1 MHFKTFIRLTT
12 TVSLLA
18 AVGALLCVVP
28 ASASEKPLDVI
39 TTTPNLAAL
48 VKTIGNDAVH
58 VRSLARPGEDPHFV
72 EARPSFVRLLHSA
85 DLLVVIGLDLGI
97 GYLPALLRQ
106 ARNPRI
112 QPGGA
117 GYFNASEGVNTILPP
132 NAGIMARAMGDVHPR
147 GNPHY
152 LTDPVEGLRVTRRL
166 VEKLSQLAPQQRSSF
181 EKNYLTFRDEL
192 LTKLYGSTA
201 VNKLGAQQL
210 AIASFVGPDATREL
224 FASGKLS
231 PGGWEGE
238 LQPLSGTPFV
248 ADHDLWPYFARRF
261 NLRQIA
267 LLEPF
272 AGVAPTARHLQE
284 VIGQMRQ
291 EDVQLILSSSY
302 FRDQYAKKVASET
315 GAGIA
320 VMVDQVGL
328 VEEASTSY
336 LDMIQVNL
344 DRVRKA
350 LKP

>member
-1 MHFKTFIRLTT
+1 MHFKNFIRRTT
-12 TVSLLA
+12 TASLLA

-28 ASASEKPLDVI
+28 ASASEKPLDVV

-48 VKTIGNDAVH
+48 VKTIGDDAVR

-72 EARPSFVRLLHSA
+72 EARPSFVRLLHAA

-117 GYFNASEGVNTILPP
+117 GYFDASEGVNTILPP

-166 VEKLSQLAPQQRSSF
+166 VEKLSQLAP
-181 EKNYLTFRDEL
+181 K
-192 LTKLYGSTA
+192 
-201 VNKLGAQQL
+201 
-210 AIASFVGPDATREL
+210 
-224 FASGKLS
+224 
-231 PGGWEGE
+231 
-238 LQPLSGTPFV
+238 
-248 ADHDLWPYFARRF
+248 
-261 NLRQIA
+261 
-267 LLEPF
+267 
-272 AGVAPTARHLQE
+272 HLQE
-284 VIGQMRQ
+284 VIGQMKR
-291 EDVQLILSSSY
+291 EDVRLILSSSY
-302 FRDQYAKKVASET
+302 FRDQYAKKVAAET

-328 VEEASTSY
+328 IDEANTSY
-336 LDMIQVNL
+336 LDMIQMNL

>member
-1 MHFKTFIRLTT
+1 M
-12 TVSLLA
+12 
-18 AVGALLCVVP
+18 
-28 ASASEKPLDVI
+28 
-39 TTTPNLAAL
+39 
-48 VKTIGNDAVH
+48 
-58 VRSLARPGEDPHFV
+58 
-72 EARPSFVRLLHSA
+72 
-85 DLLVVIGLDLGI
+85 
-97 GYLPALLRQ
+97 
-106 ARNPRI
+106 
-112 QPGGA
+112 
-117 GYFNASEGVNTILPP
+117 
-132 NAGIMARAMGDVHPR
+132 
-147 GNPHY
+147 
-152 LTDPVEGLRVTRRL
+152 
-166 VEKLSQLAPQQRSSF
+166 
-181 EKNYLTFRDEL
+181 
-192 LTKLYGSTA
+192 TKLYGSTA